1 MKKLTA
7 SLATRRNVATAF
19 GRDPRPARPH
29 FSLLSSMSVTAVGL
43 ILAQPAMAD
52 VSCPPPNSS
61 SSSATTC
68 TADASASGN
77 LTVDYTGATG
87 TGTNGGGYGGNYIV
101 VNNGYLGPSP
111 QQAVLLVRLKGGT
124 GSPDGDGGGTF
135 GGWGGT
141 ITITNNQSIDANGT
155 PTEAAQGTAP
165 GIWDDSSAQFG
176 IYGAS
181 VGGTGGTPPDDVG
194 GGSGGSG
201 GNGSP
206 VTIGNNGSVTLMSLP
221 YGGAGIYGASI
232 GGLGADQMSAA
243 TSDQVGGNGG
253 NSDIVNITNSG
264 SVSVS
269 SDKAG
274 RYAWGI
280 GAESIGGAGG
290 VANGWG
296 GTGGGGNP
304 AGATIVTNN
313 GKVDVQVEVPG
324 GATSNL
330 LTNGVRGLYATSQG
344 NAGFTSSD
352 GSDNGGAGGGFG
364 TVAAVNNGQISV
376 TSYSVPAP
384 TTLAGLSGG
393 IVVVGLGGDGGD
405 GPQTITNTTGEI
417 AGVGGTSNYVASVTL
432 NNGSS
437 ITTSGDYLPGVS
449 VVSQGGNGGAGREDS
464 NGADGGK
471 GGPVQIGMS
480 GSAAI
485 ETYGAQ
491 SHGIAARSYGGGGGG
506 VLTSSG
512 LVDFTPENAGVGGAG
527 GTVTV
532 TTGDAS
538 TNTAGGTIKTQGSNA
553 IGILGQS
560 MGGIGGTTTGNF
572 ELFGDAGANA
582 GSGGA
587 SGAVYI
593 DSRTAISTFGDSAH
607 GIAAQ
612 AIGGGGGTAGPSS
625 GIIAVGG
632 AGGSAVAGGTVTV
645 NQDGSLGTSGSA
657 AMGIL
662 AQSIGGGGGDGGGAN
677 GVAVIGGT
685 AGGGG
690 AGGNSTANLN
700 GYAVSTGGDHS
711 YGIVSQAIG
720 GGGGTGGAAS
730 AYDDSVGFSMA
741 VAVGGTGGAGGAG
754 GVAQANVSN
763 ASVKTIGSDAHGVIA
778 QSIGG
783 GGGAGGASVAQAM
796 TIAVPAED
804 VSFGVAVSFAM
815 GGTGGSGGA
824 GNSATATLTNAGVST
839 QGANAQGVIVQAI
852 GGGGGMGGSA
862 SATSTVIGTGDS
874 IGGSLQASLG
884 GSGGSG
890 NTGGSATLA
899 MIGSNITTAGDS
911 ANGILVQSVGG
922 GGGAGGVG
930 SATGRSANTDAN
942 VSISMALG
950 GTGNSGGDGGL
961 ASLTIDSAS
970 SVTTSGD
977 GARAVLVQSIGGGGG
992 ASQGGQVGLEVQ
1004 ATQEDSTTDFN
1015 GSVEVGRGGGGGG
1028 NGGAIDLKSDG
1039 KITTYGADAD
1049 GLLVQS
1055 IGGSGG
1061 LGGAVGG
1068 NSATANPLP
1077 SVNDSGTTYQFHVY
1091 VGGTGGAGGNGGA
1104 IGSSSAPAVL
1114 GAYTQTYGDYADAA
1128 VVQSIGGGGGAG
1140 GASTVSSSLSMS
1152 NVTLAVGGRG
1162 GNGGSGGAIT
1172 AALNDDGG
1180 NAFNT
1185 AGYGAAGIVL
1195 QSIGG
1200 GGGMAG
1206 SGSPRASGQLLLG
1219 GTNEYGES
1227 ITITPG
1233 SWANIETKGDSAYG
1247 LVAQSIGGGG
1257 GIAMAGSAGSAA
1269 TPGSLQF
1276 GMVAGN
1282 SDGGGYGSPVT
1293 ISAGLNLNTYGDR
1306 AMGVIAQS
1314 IGAGGGIATSGWAD
1328 GVGSLQLGS
1337 QRNSTYGANA
1347 SGVNLDLSGTVTTRG
1362 AGAHGIVAQSIGGGG
1377 GIIGDVSQAIQF
1389 NPQGFN
1395 RQSVSVNSDGGGGN
1409 TVNVSFNGSLTT
1421 TGANAHG
1428 IVAQSVGGGG
1438 GLAGGPQGGF
1448 AGASGQ
1454 NGTASTVSVE
1464 QWGALNATGAGS
1476 AGIFAQS
1483 DGAAWVDRVTVTVN
1497 GDVQGG
1503 SGSGSGVWIAA
1514 GKENQLTVNAGASL
1528 GALSDVAVR
1537 YNGYGASSGSKLT
1550 INNFGRLAGSTLCS
1564 NADGDNACILNNQAG
1579 AVATDAVTY
1588 NADVHNDGL
1597 IVIGKPGQFQTLTV
1611 SGSLTQSG
1619 SGVLRADV
1627 DFDQWRSS
1635 RMVVEGDASL
1645 AGGIDVLPQ
1654 ALLPNRELS
1663 VLTVRGNSQGALT
1676 AVDSPVY
1683 DYEARQVGPDTRIRV
1698 ASANFNAPSMDLKG
1712 NQSEVAGHLQR
1723 IWDAGGNSALAP
1735 LFAQLDLASRQGADA
1750 YGGSV
1755 ANLSPGVTIAPA
1767 VQSAA
1772 NLGQFTGA
1780 MMSCPTFTG
1789 VDALTGEQNCFWGQ
1803 VTGRATNQDG
1813 SRGTA
1818 GFDYDTVTSQ
1828 FGGQR
1833 EVSPGWFLGGSVAYE
1848 NSHVR
1853 ASDGSVRGSGDSGY
1867 AGVVL
1872 KREEGPWVFSAA
1884 LGGGYGGYRMD
1895 RDIDIAGY
1903 QDTLT
1908 SRPDVY
1914 GFNARLRA
1922 ARTFA
1927 YGNVYVK
1934 PYMDLDFSYSRMPAY
1949 TESGSNP
1956 LALSVDSS
1964 DRFIMGVSPMIE
1976 FGGRSELKN
1985 GAMLRPFLYAGVSFL
2000 SQDDWTSS
2008 ARLRGAPAGTGSFGT
2023 TLPIDDVVGK
2033 VGAGLQVMNAGGVDF
2048 RLQYDGQFSEH
2059 VRSNSATLK
2068 VMVPF

>member
-1 MKKLTA
+1 MKKLTT
-7 SLATRRNVATAF
+7 SLTMRRSVATVF

-52 VSCPPPNSS
+52 VSCPTPNSS
-61 SSSATTC
+61 TSSVTTC
-68 TADASASGN
+68 TVDSSASGN
-77 LTVDYTGATG
+77 LTVDYTGPTG

-124 GSPDGDGGGTF
+124 GSPDGDDGGTF

-141 ITITNNQSIDANGT
+141 ITITSNESIYANGT
-155 PTEAAQGTAP
+155 PTEAAQGSAP
-165 GIWDDSSAQFG
+165 GVWDDSSGQFG

-181 VGGTGGTPPDDVG
+181 VGGTGGTPPDDIG

-206 VTIGNNGSVTLMSLP
+206 VTISNNDSVTLVSLP
-221 YGGAGIYGASI
+221 YGGVGIYGASI

-243 TSDQVGGNGG
+243 TGDQVGGNGG
-253 NSDIVNITNSG
+253 NSDIVNITNNG

-269 SDKAG
+269 SNNAG
-274 RYAWGI
+274 RYAWGV

-304 AGATIVTNN
+304 DGTTIVTNN
-313 GKVDVQVEVPG
+313 GKVDVQVEIPG
-324 GATSNL
+324 SATSNL

-344 NAGFTSSD
+344 NAGFASTD

-364 TVAAVNNGQISV
+364 TVAAVNNGQITV

-384 TTLAGLSGG
+384 TTLASLSGG
-393 IVVVGLGGDGGD
+393 IVVVGLGGNGGD
-405 GPQTITNTTGEI
+405 GPDTITNTTGEI
-417 AGVGGTSNYVASVTL
+417 AGVGGTSKYVASVTL

-437 ITTSGDYLPGVS
+437 ITTTGDYLPGVS

-471 GGPVQIGMS
+471 GGPVQIGMN
-480 GSAAI
+480 GTAKI
-485 ETYGAQ
+485 TTYGAQ

-532 TTGDAS
+532 ATGDAS
-538 TNTAGGTIKTQGSNA
+538 ANVAGGTIVTQGSNA

-587 SGAVYI
+587 SGTVNI
-593 DSRTAISTFGDSAH
+593 DSLTTISTFGSSAH
-607 GIAAQ
+607 GIVGQ

-645 NQDGSLGTSGSA
+645 TQGGNLSTSGSA
-657 AMGIL
+657 AIGIL
-662 AQSIGGGGGDGGGAN
+662 TQSIGGGGGDGGGAN
-677 GVAVIGGT
+677 GVAVIGGS

-690 AGGNSTANLN
+690 AGGNSTAKLT
-700 GYAVSTGGDHS
+700 GYTVSTGGDHA

-730 AYDDSVGFSMA
+730 AYDAGVGFSMA
-741 VAVGGTGGAGGAG
+741 VAVGGTGGGGGSG

-763 ASVKTIGSDAHGVIA
+763 ASVKTSGSDAHGVIA

-796 TIAVPAED
+796 TIAVPTED
-804 VSFGVAVSFAM
+804 ASFGVAVSFAM
-815 GGTGGSGGA
+815 GGTGGSGGS

-862 SATSTVIGTGDS
+862 SATSTVIGTGES

-890 NTGGSATLA
+890 NTGGSATLT
-899 MIGSNITTAGDS
+899 MTGSNVSTMGDS
-911 ANGILVQSVGG
+911 ANGVLVQSVGG

-950 GTGNSGGDGGL
+950 GTGNTGGFGGL

-970 SVTTSGD
+970 SVTTHGD

-1004 ATQEDSTTDFN
+1004 ATEEDSTTDFN
-1015 GSVEVGRGGGGGG
+1015 GSVEVGGGGGGDSG
-1028 NGGAIDLKSDG
+1028 VIDLNSDG
-1039 KITTYGADAD
+1039 NITTYGADAD

-1068 NSATANPLP
+1068 NSATTSPLP

-1091 VGGTGGAGGNGGA
+1091 VGGTGGGSGSGGD
-1104 IGSSSAPAVL
+1104 IGSSSAPAIL

-1140 GASTVSSSLSMS
+1140 GASTVSSSLSTS

-1162 GNGGSGGAIT
+1162 GGGGGGAIT

-1180 NAFNT
+1180 NGFNT

-1206 SGSPRASGQLLLG
+1206 SGSPRARGQLLLG
-1219 GTNEYGES
+1219 GMSGDGES
-1227 ITITPG
+1227 ITVTPG

-1282 SDGGGYGSPVT
+1282 SGGGGFGSSVK
-1293 ISAGLNLNTYGDR
+1293 ISTGLSLNTYGDR

-1314 IGAGGGIATSGWAD
+1314 IGSGGGIATSGAAD
-1328 GVGSLQLGS
+1328 GVSSLQLGS
-1337 QRNSTYGANA
+1337 QRNTGLGSSAG
-1347 SGVNLDLSGTVTTRG
+1347 GVRLDLTGSVTTRG

-1389 NPQGFN
+1389 NSQGFN
-1395 RQSVSVNSDGGGGN
+1395 RQSVSVNSEGGGGN
-1409 TVNVSFNGSLTT
+1409 IVNVSFNGSLITS
-1421 TGANAHG
+1421 GANAHG

-1448 AGASGQ
+1448 AGAAGQ
-1454 NGTASTVSVE
+1454 NGTASPVSVE
-1464 QWGALNATGAGS
+1464 QWGTLNATGEGS
-1476 AGIFAQS
+1476 AGVFAQS
-1483 DGAAWVDRVTVTVN
+1483 DGQARVEPVGVVVN

-1514 GKENQLTVNAGASL
+1514 GKKNQLAVRAGASV
-1528 GALSDVAVR
+1528 GALSGVAVR
-1537 YNGYGASSGSKLT
+1537 YDGYGASSGSRLT
-1550 INNFGRLAGSTLCS
+1550 IDNAGKLAGSTLCH
-1564 NADGDNACILNNQAG
+1564 NGDGSNACILNNQAG
-1579 AVATDAVTY
+1579 AVATDAVAY

-1627 DFDQWRSS
+1627 DFDKLRSS

-1645 AGGIDVLPQ
+1645 AGGIDALPQ

-1663 VLTVRGNSQGALT
+1663 VVTVQGSSQGALT

-1683 DYEARQVGPDTRIRV
+1683 DYEARQIGPDTRIRV
-1698 ASANFNAPSMDLKG
+1698 ASANFSAPSMELKG

-1723 IWDAGGNSALAP
+1723 IWNAGGNSALAP
-1735 LFAQLDLASRQGADA
+1735 LFAQLDLASRQGAGA
-1750 YGGSV
+1750 YGDSV

-1818 GFDYDTVTSQ
+1818 GFDYDTVTYQ
-1828 FGGQR
+1828 FGGPR

-1853 ASDGSVRGSGDSGY
+1853 ASDGSVRGNGDSGY

-1927 YGNVYVK
+1927 YSNMYVK
-1934 PYMDLDFSYSRMPAY
+1934 PYVDLDFSYSRMPAY

-2008 ARLRGAPAGTGSFGT
+2008 ARLRGAPAGTGSFDT
-2023 TLPIDDVVGK
+2023 TLPIDDVVGR